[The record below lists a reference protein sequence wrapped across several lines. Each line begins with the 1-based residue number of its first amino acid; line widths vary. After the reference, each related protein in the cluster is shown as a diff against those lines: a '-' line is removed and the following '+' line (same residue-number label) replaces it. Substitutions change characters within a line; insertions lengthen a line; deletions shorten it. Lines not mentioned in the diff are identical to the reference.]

1 MEPWELNARESI
13 RDLAARYNANG
24 DAGRIDQV
32 LELFAED
39 AVLEIA
45 REQTCRG
52 HDEIRAFFDSV
63 VRGDG
68 GRKKARVLRHF
79 TATHQ
84 IDLVDEGEARGRC
97 YFAVLTEAG
106 LDHWGR
112 YKDLY
117 RCIDGH
123 WQFQERT
130 VTLDGAVEGGWAASG
145 GGNGP
150 GRASSTA

>member
-1 MEPWELNARESI
+1 MEHWELIARESI

-32 LELFAED
+32 MELFAED

-52 HDEIRAFFDSV
+52 RGEIRAFFDSV

-68 GRKKARVLRHF
+68 GRGKIRVLRHF
-79 TATHQ
+79 IATHQ
-84 IDLVDEGEARGRC
+84 IDLVDEGEARGRS
-97 YFAVLTEAG
+97 YFVVLTADG

-112 YKDLY
+112 YKDRY
-117 RCIDGH
+117 RCIDGR
-123 WQFQERT
+123 WLFQERT
-130 VTLDGAVEGGWAASG
+130 VTLDGAVEGGWAQR
-145 GGNGP
+145 GGNGS
-150 GRASSTA
+150 GRASSRA

>member
-1 MEPWELNARESI
+1 MQQWELIARESI

-32 LELFAED
+32 MALFAED
-39 AVLEIA
+39 ALLEIA
-45 REQTCRG
+45 GERTCRG
-52 HDEIRAFFDSV
+52 HGEIRAFFDAV

-68 GRKKARVLRHF
+68 GRKKIRVLRHLI
-79 TATHQ
+79 ATHQ

-97 YFAVLTEAG
+97 YFAVLTEDG

-112 YKDLY
+112 YRDRY

-123 WQFQERT
+123 WLFQERS
-130 VTLDGAVEGGWAASG
+130 VTLDGAVEGGWVG
-145 GGNGP
+145 KD
-150 GRASSTA
+150 RQSS